1 MYVVIV
7 LPAISNQN
15 TSKMPWQCTYIRSF
29 EYAFPQ
35 GDIDDEIYEEV
46 EDYGEGIKMVFGK
59 FLSGLAEEV
68 EVDLGEL
75 IGDASITT
83 PDVVMDA
90 LHLLI
95 GEIGDV
101 PIKRDPTGLNML
113 PFNREGCV
121 YYRDDATKHFRLV
134 FNMDV
139 DKAHGYVLEVRPVV
153 ELL

>member
-1 MYVVIV
+1 M
-7 LPAISNQN
+7 S
-15 TSKMPWQCTYIRSF
+15 WQCAYIRSF

-35 GDIDDEIYEEV
+35 GDVDDEIYEEV

-59 FLSGLAEEV
+59 FLSELAEEV

-83 PDVVMDA
+83 PDVVMEA

-95 GEIGDV
+95 EGMVKSEEFPLDSIDDV

-113 PFNREGCV
+113 PFNRDGCV
-121 YYRDDATKHFRLV
+121 YYRDDVTKHFRLV
-134 FNMDV
+134 FNMSGV